1 MSETRRLD
9 YHVGTLFPAFSRHKI
24 QGLIKDGKVLVNG
37 QVMSKPGHKVA
48 ADATIDILH
57 DDISYVSRA
66 GTKLAHALDHF
77 AINVK
82 NLVVLDA
89 GLSTGGFA
97 DCLLKRGVK
106 KIFGVDVGH
115 GQVHPT
121 IAADERVV
129 VMEGTNL
136 RTLEE
141 LPELVDLVTLDL
153 SFISVAKV
161 LSAVVRLLK
170 SGGKMVVLI
179 KPQFE
184 AEPKHRNRKGV
195 IADDAVHQAVVQALI
210 TECQEHGFEFQ
221 GVTPSPIVGGS
232 GNKEFLG
239 YWIKKK

>member
-9 YHVGTLFPAFSRHKI
+9 HHVGTLFPAFSRHKI
-24 QGLIKDGKVLVNG
+24 QGLIKDGKVLVSG
-37 QVMSKPGHKVA
+37 RVTHKPGHKVA
-48 ADATIDILH
+48 PDATITIVH
-57 DDISYVSRA
+57 DTISYVSRA

-77 AINVK
+77 TIDVQ

-89 GLSTGGFA
+89 GLSTGGFS
-97 DCLLKRGVK
+97 DCLLQRGVK

-136 RTLEE
+136 RTLAQ

-153 SFISVAKV
+153 SFISVSKV
-161 LSAVVRLLK
+161 LPAVARLLK
-170 SGGKMVVLI
+170 DEGTLVVLI

-195 IADDAVHQAVVQALI
+195 ITDDAVHQGVIQALI
-210 TECQEHGFEFQ
+210 NACQEHGFEFQ
-221 GVTPSPIVGGS
+221 GVTPSPIVGSS